1 MCAIVDASVVGK
13 VFNPNRS
20 GAAEKFYDW
29 INVGAGRLVVGG
41 KVLKELSD
49 NSNFRK
55 WRQQAIQ
62 AGRIKTINED
72 DIKRDLRT
80 LNDEQLSHK
89 SNDAHVLAL
98 ARASGARLL
107 YSDDGDLQQ
116 DFKNGK
122 LIKKPRGTVY
132 STLEQEDFM
141 PTHREILRKGR
152 ELCRNF

>member
-20 GAAEKFYDW
+20 GAAEQFYDW
-29 INVGAGRLVVGG
+29 INVGEGRLVVGG
-41 KVLKELSD
+41 EVLEELSS

-62 AGRIKTINED
+62 AGRIKTVNED
-72 DIKRDLRT
+72 DIERSLKKLK
-80 LNDEQLSHK
+80 DEQPPCK
-89 SNDAHVLAL
+89 SNDAHILAL

-107 YSDDGDLQQ
+107 YSDDGALQQ

-122 LIKKPRGTVY
+122 LIKNPRGTVY
-132 STLEQEDFM
+132 STLTREDFM
-141 PTHREILRKGR
+141 DSHKQILKRGR
-152 ELCRNF
+152 ELCCNF